1 MILEKFYERLKSE
14 LTIRFPTGL
23 FCVLLTIYYLYT
35 ESEVNKL
42 LSIYFQPDTIYLIK
56 TGILE
61 INRVLRCLCIVET
74 LVVFALRIIS
84 ASTKIILNQ
93 NNHLSSGL
101 DSIADELNN
110 VLCETLP
117 VFTVS
122 VLFVMIIV
130 RHKSTMWTPVD
141 ELITMMFTLI
151 YFVMWIQHAVTNFGK

>member
-1 MILEKFYERLKSE
+1 M
-14 LTIRFPTGL
+14 
-23 FCVLLTIYYLYT
+23 
-35 ESEVNKL
+35 
-42 LSIYFQPDTIYLIK
+42 
-56 TGILE
+56 
-61 INRVLRCLCIVET
+61 CIVET

-151 YFVMWIQHAVTNFGK
+151 YFVMWIQHAATNFGK